1 MDWARTTTHT
11 HTHKRRKCRFDGTD
25 TNRCPEWKITVELCA
40 HFAGF
45 ENIWM
50 LIINHMS
57 HKIPYLFFVLLR
69 ITKSSL
75 CRNLLSCFLRV
86 PQLAH
91 SVAVMRSLNALQSNA
106 LASFFI
112 NGTYFFLYS
121 HSICNFWNLKT
132 MLICIASKIHTT
144 IENVRWIDA
153 NPTHQVWRK
162 REKKNT
168 VYISGD
174 EAIAIILKLT
184 NFLFGVLEH
193 CRCRCQNPY
202 ITHISGFL
210 F

>member
-11 HTHKRRKCRFDGTD
+11 HTSEKSVGLT
-25 TNRCPEWKITVELCA
+25 ELILTGALNEKSLLNCVLISRDLKT
-40 HFAGF
+40 F
-45 ENIWM
+45 ECSL
-50 LIINHMS
+50 LIICHT
-57 HKIPYLFFVLLR
+57 KFRIFFFVLLR

-75 CRNLLSCFLRV
+75 CRNLLSRFLRV

-162 REKKNT
+162 RARKKT
-168 VYISGD
+168 QCTSA
-174 EAIAIILKLT
+174 EMKRSQ
-184 NFLFGVLEH
+184 LF
-193 CRCRCQNPY
+193 RN
-202 ITHISGFL
+202 
-210 F
+210 